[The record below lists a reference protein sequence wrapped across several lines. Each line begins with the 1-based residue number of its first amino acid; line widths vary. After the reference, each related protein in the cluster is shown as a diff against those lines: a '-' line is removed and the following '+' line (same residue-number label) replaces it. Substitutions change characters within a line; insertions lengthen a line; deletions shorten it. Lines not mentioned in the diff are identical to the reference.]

1 MNRRFVLLSAATIVA
16 GATVLGQGQTTGD
29 ALDPVRVAA
38 DTHRVAFEN
47 AFVRILEVRI
57 PAGKTE
63 PRHRHPH
70 GLSVYFSDWEPKV
83 TVDGKPA
90 QVNARKSGTF
100 AWSDAVVHTV
110 ENVGKTEGRVL
121 RIELKVLNPSQLQP
135 CRDRRAMR
143 PARTVSSKNASQAG
157 RARGGAVSPLTFG
170 TPVRPTDWAPACARP
185 LAAAGIGSRTPE
197 THFFRA

>member
-1 MNRRFVLLSAATIVA
+1 MTRRFVLFTATAAVLVGVA
-16 GATVLGQGQTTGD
+16 GLLAHSQTTGD
-29 ALDPVRVAA
+29 ALDPVLVAA
-38 DTHRVAFEN
+38 DTHKLAFEN

-70 GLSVYFSDWEPKV
+70 GLSVYFSDWEAKG

-90 QVNARKSGTF
+90 QVNSRKSGTF

-121 RIELKVLNPSQLQP
+121 RIELKY
-135 CRDRRAMR
+135 
-143 PARTVSSKNASQAG
+143 
-157 RARGGAVSPLTFG
+157 
-170 TPVRPTDWAPACARP
+170 
-185 LAAAGIGSRTPE
+185 
-197 THFFRA
+197 